1 MALTSSGEIK
11 RAIVAH
17 LRSSV
22 PLKTALVGGIH
33 EGFAPNKAS
42 YPILTYQLVYAPIV
56 RTWGSQ
62 GYYAGID
69 IRVFGEQ
76 SVEANNIDALVLNLL
91 DDAPL
96 SVTGQSTLLC
106 HRVADFGSPDVDD
119 EGRKIYMVGST
130 YEVWTS
136 QPDVGMPA
144 QGVVASLIDNTPVVH
159 SPTIS

>member
-11 RAIVAH
+11 RAIVTR
-17 LRSSV
+17 LRSSTS
-22 PLKTALVGGIH
+22 LKTAVVGGFH
-33 EGFAPNKAS
+33 EGFAPRRAE

-136 QPDVGMPA
+136 QPDVGMPT
-144 QGVVASLIDNTPVVH
+144 QDVVVPVIGNIPVVH
-159 SPTIS
+159 TPTIS